1 MRLGKAI
8 RAITHHDAS
17 ISLALALGTLALYT
31 ATLLPGIGSSDTA
44 EFQRV
49 APTLGVAHPTG
60 YPLYTMLGWL
70 WSQLLVG
77 GTPAWRMNMFSACSA
92 ALAVGV
98 LFLTARALGQTRLI
112 AAAAAL
118 TFAVSATFWSQATI
132 AEVYSLAALIQAL
145 LILALLR
152 WRQGQSP
159 LWLAG
164 LLLGLGL
171 AHHRTIILMIPGAVL
186 FLFLSHRAH
195 RGHRDDD
202 IVSQPS
208 VRSVASVAKKEV
220 AAALVAALAG
230 CLLYLYLPLRAPQW
244 IDSPQAFAQYVAGS
258 SALSVWLTPA
268 QPWLVAWEHVRE
280 LAQRFIWPQFFP
292 LGALLAV
299 LGGIRLWRCD
309 RAVAVLLTLGYA
321 LVLLFCTLFF
331 VQDVDVF
338 MISAHVIAALLLG
351 EGAMF
356 LAEIIASLWPLIT
369 NHKQDKQ
376 TSRQGNAYL
385 QRLLVCLSPHLLV
398 SLVGPV
404 LLLLPALLLLR
415 NITPIR
421 AANNGASEA
430 IARATLAQPLP
441 AGALLII
448 DWEAVEGMRYLQ
460 VIEGLRP
467 DLEIRP
473 LNADVI
479 RADAETALAAGRA
492 VYMLRPQPE
501 LGLAQSP
508 AGRLWRV
515 STAPLALH
523 TDTPA
528 DQRWQDGIRLRGFS
542 LPRGPYQPGDSVPV
556 TLDWQ
561 AQTTPTQRYT
571 LFVHIVGEDRIV
583 RGQQDR
589 EPAHAPTD
597 QWRPNEHLLD
607 VYGPAL
613 SLETPPGR
621 YRVVIGWYAYPSLT
635 RLPLA
640 AAAADTYTLGEIE
653 VVAR

>member
-1 MRLGKAI
+1 MRLGKATH
-8 RAITHHDAS
+8 AITHRDA
-17 ISLALALGTLALYT
+17 IICLALALGALALYT
-31 ATLLPGIGSSDTA
+31 ATLLPGIGSGDTA

-70 WSQLLVG
+70 WSRLPLG
-77 GTPAWRMNMFSACSA
+77 ATPAWRMNMFSACTA

-98 LFLTARALGQTRLI
+98 LFLAARARGQTRVI

-118 TFAVSATFWSQATI
+118 TLAVSFTFWSQATI

-145 LILALLR
+145 LILALLC
-152 WRQGQSP
+152 WRQGHWP
-159 LWLAG
+159 LWVAG

-186 FLFLSHRAH
+186 FLALAVSSPRRVTAQQLPLSSLRSQIARAM
-195 RGHRDDD
+195 
-202 IVSQPS
+202 
-208 VRSVASVAKKEV
+208 
-220 AAALVAALAG
+220 LAALAG

-258 SALSVWLTPA
+258 SALSVWLTPE
-268 QPWLVAWEHVRE
+268 QPWLVAGEHVRE
-280 LAQRFIWPQFFP
+280 LAQRFVWPQFFP
-292 LGALLAV
+292 LGALLAA
-299 LGGIRLWRCD
+299 LGILRLCWRD
-309 RAVAVLLTLGYA
+309 RAAAALLTIGYA

-338 MISAHVIAALLLG
+338 MISAHLIAALLLG
-351 EGAMF
+351 EGAMLLIPVTNDQRPTANPADHSSF
-356 LAEIIASLWPLIT
+356 VLRLSSLVLFVLRPST
-369 NHKQDKQ
+369 F
-376 TSRQGNAYL
+376 
-385 QRLLVCLSPHLLV
+385 
-398 SLVGPV
+398 VGPV

-415 NITPIR
+415 NIAPIR
-421 AANNGASEA
+421 AANSAANEA

-441 AGALLII
+441 TGALLIV

-460 VIEGLRP
+460 ALEGLRP

-473 LNADVI
+473 LNVDVV

-492 VYMLRPQPE
+492 VYLLRPQAE

-515 STAPLALH
+515 STAPIALH

-528 DQRWQDGIRLRGFS
+528 DQLWQDGIRLSGFS

-561 AQTTPTQRYT
+561 AQAVPTQRYT
-571 LFVHIVGEDRIV
+571 LFVHIVGDDGIV

-589 EPAHAPTD
+589 EPARAPTD
-597 QWRPNEHLLD
+597 QWQPNQHLID

-621 YRVVIGWYAYPSLT
+621 YHVVLGWYAYPSLA
-635 RLPLA
+635 RLPLESD
-640 AAAADTYTLGEIE
+640 AADTYTLGEIE